1 MCCLSYFVHPGS
13 YISKG
18 VSGCLHP
25 MISKPRKPEARPLKT
40 KALQVMV
47 EPDFLSMID
56 ELEAAVLND
65 WEKINGLSIGRS
77 EIVRRSLRMFYM
89 MKNRKE

>member
-1 MCCLSYFVHPGS
+1 
-13 YISKG
+13 
-18 VSGCLHP
+18 
-25 MISKPRKPEARPLKT
+25 
-40 KALQVMV
+40 MV